1 VLVRRDAAARKVVGN
16 VARTRPSSRA
26 RATVLL
32 ACVALLAGACGGDGG
47 GGGGGGTGAGGQPVR
62 GGTLRIVNA
71 ADVDYL
77 DTANGYYTVTA
88 SLQRTY
94 ARGLYSFDITKKGT
108 PDELTPVPDLA
119 DGPAEVSPD
128 NRVFTFKLR
137 KGVKWAPPVN
147 REVTAEDF
155 VTAVERLYDKATPS
169 GGQTYGNLIKGA
181 TDFRDGKAKT
191 ISGMVAGDDTL
202 TITLDKPAPD
212 FLSVLFQPFFAP
224 VPKEYAAR
232 YKVGSDYSK
241 HVVGSG
247 PYTLKEYVPTKSIEL
262 VRNTN
267 WDPATDPLRKA
278 WVDRITVREGLEPDA
293 IQQIIERGDADLS
306 LDTQP
311 PNAALQ
317 RLATD
322 PKLKQQFADP
332 ISGCIRYLSLG
343 ASPKFGAISNLKVRQ
358 AIQYAIDKVAT
369 QRARGGTFAGDP
381 ASTILTPTL
390 LGYQKHDTYPTP
402 NNQGDPAKA
411 RQLLAEAGYPNGLTL
426 SYLGVNTGAS
436 KQVDT
441 VVQAALER
449 VGIKLTVRQLTN
461 SAHYTDELQIPAKR
475 LQHQIG
481 NAGWC
486 PDFAGDGTRS
496 FIVPNFDG
504 RAILPAGNQNYV
516 ELDNPEINAMI
527 DQALAEPDKA
537 KRGILWTALDK
548 RLMQE
553 AVWVPYLYDKSPAF
567 WSERTKNWL
576 FTSWFA
582 QPDLTA
588 IWLNPTTP

>member
-1 VLVRRDAAARKVVGN
+1 VTRIRR
-16 VARTRPSSRA
+16 SRA
-26 RATVLL
+26 AQATVLL
-32 ACVALLAGACGGDGG
+32 ATVALLAGACGGDGG
-47 GGGGGGTGAGGQPVR
+47 GGGGSSGGGSDGKPVR

-88 SLQRTY
+88 ALQRTY

-108 PDELTPVPDLA
+108 PDEFTPVPDLS

-128 NRVFTFKLR
+128 NKVFTFKIR
-137 KGVKWAPPVN
+137 KGVKYAPPVN

-169 GGQTYGNLIKGA
+169 GGQSYGNLIKGA
-181 TDFRDGKAKT
+181 KDFGDGKAKT
-191 ISGMVAGDDTL
+191 ISGIVASGDTL

-224 VPKEYAAR
+224 VPKEYASK

-241 HVVGSG
+241 HMVGSG
-247 PYTLKEYVPTKSIEL
+247 PYTLKEYVPNKSIEL

-278 WVDRITVREGLEPDA
+278 WVESITVREGLESDA
-293 IQQIIERGDADLS
+293 IQQLIERGDADLS

-311 PNAALQ
+311 PNSQLQ

-343 ASPKFGAISNLKVRQ
+343 ASPKAGAISNLKVRQ
-358 AIQYAIDKVAT
+358 AIEYAVDKVAT

-390 LGYQKHDTYPTP
+390 LGYQKYDLYPTP

-411 RQLLAEAGYPNGLTL
+411 KQLLAEAGYPNGLTL
-426 SYLGVNTGAS
+426 GYVGVNTGAS

-441 VVQAALER
+441 VVQAALAR

-461 SAHYTDELQIPAKR
+461 SAHYTDQLQIPAKR
-475 LQHQIG
+475 LEHQIG

-504 RAILPAGNQNYV
+504 RSILPSGNQNYP
-516 ELDNPEINAMI
+516 EYDNPEVNSMI

-537 KRGILWTALDK
+537 KRGALWTAIDK
-548 RLMQE
+548 RIMQD
-553 AVWVPYLYDKSPAF
+553 AVWVPYIYDKSPAF
-567 WSERTKNWL
+567 WSERTKNWA
-576 FTSWFA
+576 FTPWYA

-588 IWLNPTTP
+588 LWLNPNTP

>member
-1 VLVRRDAAARKVVGN
+1 
-16 VARTRPSSRA
+16 
-26 RATVLL
+26 VLL
-32 ACVALLAGACGGDGG
+32 LLTLLAAGCGGDGDGSGAPSG
-47 GGGGGGTGAGGQPVR
+47 GGDQSQGTR

-77 DTANGYYTVTA
+77 DTATGYYTVTA
-88 SLQRTY
+88 ALQRTY

-108 PDELTPVPDLA
+108 PEEFTPMPDLA
-119 DGPAEVSPD
+119 DGPAQVS
-128 NRVFTFKLR
+128 NNNTVFTFKIR
-137 KGVKWAPPVN
+137 KGVKYAPPVN

-169 GGQTYGNLIKGA
+169 GGQTYGNLIAGA
-181 TDFRDGKAKT
+181 KAFGDGKAKT
-191 ISGMVAGDDTL
+191 ISGLKASGDTL

-224 VPKEYAAR
+224 VPKEYASR

-247 PYTLKEYVPTKSIEL
+247 PYTLKSYVPTKSIEF

-278 WVDRITVREGLEPDA
+278 WAESITVREGLETDA
-293 IQQIIERGDADLS
+293 IQQTIERGDADLS

-311 PNAALQ
+311 PNAQLQ

-332 ISGCIRYLSLG
+332 ISGCIRYLALG
-343 ASPKFGAISNLKVRQ
+343 TSPKSGPISNLKVRQ
-358 AIQYAIDKVAT
+358 AIQYAVDKVAT

-390 LGYQKHDTYPTP
+390 LGYQKYDLYPTP

-411 RQLLAEAGYPNGLTL
+411 KQLLAEAGYPNGLSL

-436 KQVDT
+436 KAVDT
-441 VVQAALER
+441 VVQAALAR
-449 VGIKLTVRQLTN
+449 VGIKLDVRQLTN
-461 SAHYTDELQIPAKR
+461 SAHYTDELQIPSKR
-475 LQHQIG
+475 LTHQIG

-486 PDFAGDGTRS
+486 PDYAGDGTRS

-504 RAILPAGNQNYV
+504 RAILPSGNQNYS
-516 ELDNPEINAMI
+516 EYDNPEVNSMI

-537 KRGILWTALDK
+537 KRGALWAAVDK
-548 RLMQE
+548 RIMQD
-553 AVWVPYLYDKSPAF
+553 AVWVPYIYDKSPAF
-567 WSERTKNWL
+567 WSARTRNWQ
-576 FTSWFA
+576 FTPWFA

-588 IWLNPTTP
+588 IWLSPNKP